1 VSERTAA
8 PASRVYPKSLLGD
21 LVALRT
27 RIAVTFLLLLAAV
40 LAAALGAVSA
50 TNRGNAEREVQR
62 QLDVGA
68 LVFSRLLESNR
79 RQLTQAAQAV
89 ASDYGFREAVAT
101 RDTDTLVSVLENSGQ
116 RIGAAMVVLTSLN
129 GDVIAASGLHVRAG
143 TAFPLSPE
151 LKRSI
156 VGDSA
161 TSLMVD
167 NGRIYQLVTVSVR
180 SPLPVAWIAMGFEL
194 DNKAASELADIT
206 GLAVTLSVNSGGH
219 WTDVISAVPAGA
231 ARQSDV
237 VTRRIEMSK
246 WGNAEVVAILSR
258 SLAEAR
264 APFESLT
271 RVLFYIAAISLVA
284 FALAAFWLARNITRP
299 LQNLT
304 QAVDQMRAGTYDVTL
319 NVQRRDELGVLAEGL
334 QLMQTA
340 VQSRDQSIRRLAY
353 EDALTGLMNRTAFGA
368 ALNQALTGANGAS
381 IAVAVINLHRFRRIN
396 EHLGYS
402 VGDAVL
408 TKMAVRLAAVP
419 SVNSAVARLAADQ
432 FAAFTRLRDGAG
444 LQAWGTSL
452 VMALA
457 DPVFVEAQPIDITAT
472 VGLALAG
479 EGASSADDVMRCA
492 DLALERAR
500 REKRVLAVYAEAL
513 KPAARDQLSLLG
525 ELRHAV
531 EHDELRLFF
540 QPKIELKTGR
550 VAGAEVL
557 LRWQHPTRG
566 LLSPVDFIPFAE
578 QTGFIRRLTRWTLDH
593 AIAQGAQWQRAGK
606 ALGLAVNISVD
617 DIGDIR
623 LDSRVAGMLTRH
635 QLPPALL
642 TLELTES
649 GFIEDPT
656 RALRMLDAIA
666 ALGVNLSIDD
676 FGTGYSSLSH
686 LARMPVHEVK
696 IDRSFV
702 LGLESDPE
710 FAPVVRSAVDMG
722 HGLGLK
728 VVAEGIETEAAAAR
742 VRDLGCDI
750 AQGYLYAK
758 PMPRDAFE
766 TWLEGR
772 ERVPVIAFPVDF
784 PIEDLADTV
793 NLALY

>member
-1 VSERTAA
+1 M
-8 PASRVYPKSLLGD
+8 
-21 LVALRT
+21 ALRT

-68 LVFSRLLESNR
+68 SVFSRLLESNR

-89 ASDYGFREAVAT
+89 AADYGFREAVAT
-101 RDTDTLVSVLENSGQ
+101 RDTDTLVSVLENSGK

-129 GDVIAASGLHVRAG
+129 GEVIATSGLHIKAG
-143 TAFPLSPE
+143 TPFPLSPE
-151 LKRSI
+151 QRNNLTA
-156 VGDSA
+156 DSA

-167 NGRIYQLVTVSVR
+167 NGRIYQLVTVAVR

-194 DNKAASELADIT
+194 DDKAARELADIT

-219 WTDVISAVPAGA
+219 WTDRVSTIPPGAVG
-231 ARQSDV
+231 QSDV
-237 VTRRIEMSK
+237 VTRRIEMSR
-246 WGNAEVVAILSR
+246 WGNAEVVAVLSR
-258 SLAEAR
+258 SLADAR
-264 APFESLT
+264 APFERLT
-271 RVLFYIAAISLVA
+271 KVLFLIAAISLIA
-284 FALAAFWLARNITRP
+284 SALAAFWLARNITRP
-299 LQNLT
+299 LQDLT
-304 QAVDQMRAGTYDVTL
+304 QAVDQIRAGTYDVSL
-319 NVQRRDELGVLAEGL
+319 RVQRRDELGVLAEGL

-353 EDALTGLMNRTAFGA
+353 EDTLTGVMNRTAFGA
-368 ALNQALTGANGAS
+368 ALGKALSEADGAP
-381 IAVAVINLHRFRRIN
+381 IAVAVINLDRFRRIN

-408 TKMAVRLAAVP
+408 TKMAARLLAVTAA
-419 SVNSAVARLAADQ
+419 NSAVARLAADQ
-432 FAAFTRLRDGAG
+432 FAAFAQLRDPQG

-452 VMALA
+452 IMALA
-457 DPVFVEAQPIDITAT
+457 DPVYVEAQPIDITAT
-472 VGLALAG
+472 LGLALATNDG
-479 EGASSADDVMRCA
+479 KSPDEMMRCA

-500 REKRVLAVYAEAL
+500 REKRALAIYEDAL

-531 EHDELRLFF
+531 EHDELRLFY
-540 QPKIELKTGR
+540 QPKIELATGR
-550 VAGAEVL
+550 VVGAEVL

-566 LLSPVDFIPFAE
+566 LLYPVDFIPFAE

-593 AIAQGAQWQRAGK
+593 AIAQGARWRNAGG
-606 ALGLAVNISVD
+606 ALALAVNISAD
-617 DIGDIR
+617 DIGDVR
-623 LDSRVAGMLTRH
+623 LDSRIACLLTRH
-635 QLPPALL
+635 QLPPQLL
-642 TLELTES
+642 TVELTES

-656 RALRMLDAIA
+656 RALRMLDAIS
-666 ALGVNLSIDD
+666 ALGVSLSIDD

-702 LGLESDPE
+702 QGLESDPE
-710 FAPVVRSAVDMG
+710 FAPVVRSAIDMG

-728 VVAEGIETEAAAAR
+728 VVAEGIETDGAAAR
-742 VRDLGCDI
+742 LREFGCDVG
-750 AQGYLYAK
+750 QGYLYAK
-758 PMPRDAFE
+758 PMPLDAFE
-766 TWLEGR
+766 AWLAGR
-772 ERVPVIAFPVDF
+772 VRVPVIAFPVDF
-784 PIEDLADTV
+784 PAADLSDTV
-793 NLALY
+793 TLARY